1 MLSSHGGQTKIKER
15 INAKS
20 RGNESRYPS
29 NRPDIKADR
38 TSVQKPASRW
48 NWLQKAKSMPNR
60 AEINLETPQPLEQRK
75 QRTGSLC
82 TSQRRDGIGSHAC
95 LTT

>member
-48 NWLQKAKSMPNR
+48 NWEPRVLDNLKSEKRVQTQCTRTALYWSSLHTCPV
-60 AEINLETPQPLEQRK
+60 LVTTPEL
-75 QRTGSLC
+75 
-82 TSQRRDGIGSHAC
+82 
-95 LTT
+95 